1 MPHVYVCSFNP
12 GAGVVF
18 GLSTSVGIKPS
29 TNGISALHK
38 GNKIQQNCHES
49 STFMKKNSWKKAK
62 DTKIKKLYVKQVVM
76 ALEILQKILTW
87 EVKAKILCK
96 KTNLHYTLRY

>member
-12 GAGVVF
+12 GAVVVF
-18 GLSTSVGIKPS
+18 GLSTSVGNKTS

-49 STFMKKNSWKKAK
+49 SNFMKRNSWKKAK
-62 DTKIKKLYVKQVVM
+62 DTKIKKLYIKQVDM

-87 EVKAKILCK
+87 EIKAKILCK
-96 KTNLHYTLRY
+96 KTNLHYSLRY